1 MISEKFLILFR
12 GIYHDHGPVLGAG
25 HHVDVG
31 DVVQVEPEM
40 LDRIVGYNRARL
52 QPTDQSPVSPPP
64 YSGICRGQSLA

>member
-40 LDRIVGYNRARL
+40 LDRIVGYN
-52 QPTDQSPVSPPP
+52 
-64 YSGICRGQSLA
+64 